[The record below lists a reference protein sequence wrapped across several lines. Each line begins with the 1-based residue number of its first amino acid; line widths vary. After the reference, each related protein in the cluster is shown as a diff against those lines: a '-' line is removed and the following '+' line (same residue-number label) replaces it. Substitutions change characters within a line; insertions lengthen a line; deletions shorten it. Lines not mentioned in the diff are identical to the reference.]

1 MPVAVA
7 ANAIISWSEYKTMF
21 DITDDVEQDKYQTLI
36 NQGSSRIEQYCR
48 RSLKATS
55 YAASTALILDG
66 TGRETLI
73 SPHYPVNSITSL
85 YIDTSRIF
93 DAATLVD
100 ATGYSFHPKS
110 GIIKLF
116 SRYFPG
122 SPATVKLECNAGYA
136 ASSPEWQIIQG
147 ACFELV
153 KWMAGRIGGTGF
165 IGMRSQTNADGMNV
179 SWELDMPMNIK
190 EMLRDFRDAI

>member
-21 DITDDVEQDKYQTLI
+21 GITDNDEQDRYQTLI
-36 NQGSSRIEQYCR
+36 NQGSSRIEQFCK
-48 RSLKATS
+48 RSLKATA
-55 YAASTALILDG
+55 YTGGTALILDG

-73 SPHYPVNSITSL
+73 SPHYPVNAITGL
-85 YIDTSRIF
+85 YIDTDRAF
-93 DAATLVD
+93 GAASLLDSSDYTFY
-100 ATGYSFHPKS
+100 AKTGF
-110 GIIKLF
+110 IRLF
-116 SRYFPG
+116 SRCFPDM
-122 SPATVKLECNAGYA
+122 PATVKLECNAGYA

-153 KWMAGRIGGTGF
+153 KWMAGRLGATGF

-190 EMLRDFRDAI
+190 EMLRDFRDSI